1 MRMDKSKTNLIL
13 TIREGKR
20 IIEAGKLAVKTAED
34 AIETIQADEDRS
46 DSYKAKRT
54 DEIRDNLDHALREL
68 SSAAEV
74 VYTRLDERLQASLND
89 FDYGDSD
96 FQKALT
102 AISALG
108 KALPFSMQDQIA
120 SNFRGRPEML
130 KAIKGVYQANGFSTA
145 AVDEMLSPFESFSL
159 MDMEP
164 LRELVVYSNPVGAR
178 ATWRANNGVVSML
191 DKLAGVYAVDTS
203 VNPYE
208 AEIKE
213 IRAGV
218 DDDSYQARRIDNW
231 LAVHGDALAEDSPA
245 TNEVVERQPA

>member
-1 MRMDKSKTNLIL
+1 MTKGDICRIIMADGAFFFCAGNKKGVNIMRMDKSKTNLIL

-120 SNFRGRPEML
+120 SNFR
-130 KAIKGVYQANGFSTA
+130 
-145 AVDEMLSPFESFSL
+145 AV
-159 MDMEP
+159 
-164 LRELVVYSNPVGAR
+164 
-178 ATWRANNGVVSML
+178 
-191 DKLAGVYAVDTS
+191 
-203 VNPYE
+203 
-208 AEIKE
+208 
-213 IRAGV
+213 
-218 DDDSYQARRIDNW
+218 RRC
-231 LAVHGDALAEDSPA
+231 
-245 TNEVVERQPA
+245 